1 MLVSRCLR
9 SFHTATTK
17 VGSEANVCS
26 LSSTDSNPRFKT
38 SPKPILDTATLN
50 VIGSCGKFVVST
62 NENGLGLWKRETG
75 TSTEWSQRLEVYSRQ
90 VMEIFQKSAYSS
102 KDPTKTESKLNKKQP
117 CLTHKIF
124 FVGLMV
130 SDSYLVCCTLHIE
143 EQWITY
149 HCIRGNNCFF
159 SLGIPFTRTD
169 RAHFLVVLF
178 LSNLTRLTDVALA
191 TTSEVRVP
199 FLIGQC
205 KSECLRI
212 QTNVC
217 EDLPETAL
225 VPLTAL

>member
-1 MLVSRCLR
+1 
-9 SFHTATTK
+9 
-17 VGSEANVCS
+17 
-26 LSSTDSNPRFKT
+26 
-38 SPKPILDTATLN
+38 
-50 VIGSCGKFVVST
+50 
-62 NENGLGLWKRETG
+62 
-75 TSTEWSQRLEVYSRQ
+75 
-90 VMEIFQKSAYSS
+90 MEIFQKSTYSS

-143 EQWITY
+143 EQWIT
-149 HCIRGNNCFF
+149 IAFGGTTAFF

-191 TTSEVRVP
+191 TTSEVPVP